1 MIISSP
7 PIFGLFMFLFELKI
21 VATRLWEQFR
31 SRSLYILYFIF
42 KEMFK
47 PGCPAPK
54 ELSDTSTLSSYLWK
68 IENKYYT
75 ADVHLCACSVS
86 SLPHQCEFASNMN
99 FQSVII
105 VFDQKEVSF
114 KPYLIT

>member
-1 MIISSP
+1 
-7 PIFGLFMFLFELKI
+7 
-21 VATRLWEQFR
+21 
-31 SRSLYILYFIF
+31 
-42 KEMFK
+42 MFK

-54 ELSDTSTLSSYLWK
+54 EMSDTSTLSSYLWK

-105 VFDQKEVSF
+105 VFDQKEVSC
-114 KPYLIT
+114 KPCLTWGY